1 MCHSVSED
9 RVPGD
14 PINGSNSPPDFGT
27 ESIDRA
33 VSKNAMM
40 DSPVGAPVTASDPD
54 NDPLTYSLE
63 GGDTD
68 TFRIKPDTG
77 QIMTKG
83 HPLDTDGHIVT
94 VKATDPMLAWDTVDV
109 NIDVTDRN
117 PSNNNGGGTNNNG
130 GGTNNNGGGTNT
142 GSTNT
147 RGTDTGGNN
156 TGGNNTGGNNNNGG
170 DNNRGEPDSTD
181 TDSFSDLD
189 SAGEHTRAV
198 RILYG
203 EGVFEDTGCS
213 EGLLCPG
220 GPLLR
225 WEAAVWFVRVLDG
238 MNPDPV
244 SSVRFTD
251 VDPKVW
257 WTPYVERLADLNV
270 TLGCTE
276 DPDKYCPD
284 TEATRAQMAT
294 LLKRAFA
301 LPAAEPVGFVDT
313 ARTVHAPNIDSS
325 YAAGIIDS
333 CSADPLKFCPWDS
346 NSRAQVAGYLLRG
359 RNFAAS
365 ADES

>member
-1 MCHSVSED
+1 M
-9 RVPGD
+9 
-14 PINGSNSPPDFGT
+14 
-27 ESIDRA
+27 
-33 VSKNAMM
+33 
-40 DSPVGAPVTASDPD
+40 
-54 NDPLTYSLE
+54 
-63 GGDTD
+63 
-68 TFRIKPDTG
+68 
-77 QIMTKG
+77 
-83 HPLDTDGHIVT
+83 VT
-94 VKATDPMLAWDTVDV
+94 VKATDPMLASDTVEV
-109 NIDVTDRN
+109 SIDVTEQN
-117 PSNNNGGGTNNNG
+117 PGNTNGGSTNNGGTNNNG
-130 GGTNNNGGGTNT
+130 GGG
-142 GSTNT
+142 TNT
-147 RGTDTGGNN
+147 RGTN
-156 TGGNNTGGNNNNGG
+156 TGGTDAGGNNNNNGG
-170 DNNRGEPDSTD
+170 DNNGGEPDSTD

-257 WTPYVERLADLNV
+257 WAPYVERLADLNV
-270 TLGCTE
+270 TLGCTA

-284 TEATRAQMAT
+284 TEVTRAQMAT

-325 YAAGIIDS
+325 YAAGITGS

-359 RNFAAS
+359 RNFAAQ
-365 ADES
+365 